1 MSTNIFLSVGSAL
14 TCEQRQF
21 VEAVEDLLRVNDLVP
36 RTVGRTDFTD
46 RQPLK
51 RVAEVM
57 RECSGTLVLALKRIQ
72 ISQGTELCEPPFAAT
87 LADVSLPTVWNQ
99 IEAAMAYSM
108 EQPLLA
114 IVESGLRNE
123 GVLEDGYDWYI
134 KWVDLSPESLAQP
147 EFLKTFDAWKQN
159 LVRYAAERSDRA
171 MTDGRERTVFNPG
184 RQQAALT
191 PTG

>member
-134 KWVDLSPESLAQP
+134 KWVDLSPESLADP
-147 EFLKTFDAWKQN
+147 GFLKTFAAWKRN
-159 LVRYAAERSDRA
+159 IVRYDAAQSGETALERRA
-171 MTDGRERTVFNPG
+171 
-184 RQQAALT
+184 AALLD
-191 PTG
+191 PGSVLASG